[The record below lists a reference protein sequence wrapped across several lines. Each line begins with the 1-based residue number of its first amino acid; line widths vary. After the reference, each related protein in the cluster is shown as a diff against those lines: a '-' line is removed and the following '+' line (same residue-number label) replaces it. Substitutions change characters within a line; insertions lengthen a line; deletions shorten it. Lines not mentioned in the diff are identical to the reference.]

1 MCGDC
6 GELGLL
12 LLYGFLYL
20 LRNGK
25 SVLSGANM
33 DERII
38 MRKEKRI
45 G

>member
-20 LRNGK
+20 LRNRMRPE
-25 SVLSGANM
+25 GANM
-33 DERII
+33 DGRII